1 MITPCTVLNRRPP
14 HRRLVDNPD
23 PMVGATTNR
32 YLVIEG
38 PIGVGK
44 SSLARLLSNRLQARL
59 VLEKVEENPFL
70 AKFYENPKRFAFQ
83 TQVFFLLS
91 RYRQQVE
98 LGQMD
103 LFSQMTICDYF
114 LPKDQIFASVTLS
127 EEERALYDQLYQLLS
142 PRVATPDLLIYL
154 QASTD
159 TLIERIETRGRSFEK
174 EIPWDYLDT
183 INNAYNKF
191 FFHYEQSPLLVV
203 QTEAIDFVNNPD
215 DLEDLI
221 RQISAVK
228 QGAHYYVPRK

>member
-1 MITPCTVLNRRPP
+1 M
-14 HRRLVDNPD
+14 D
-23 PMVGATTNR
+23 AR

-44 SSLARLLSNRLQARL
+44 SSLAALLSERLGARL

-70 AKFYENPKRFAFQ
+70 PKFYENARRFAFQ

-98 LGQMD
+98 LAQLD
-103 LFSQMTICDYF
+103 LFSQLTICDYF

-127 EEERALYDQLYQLLS
+127 EEERALYDQLYQVLG
-142 PRVATPDLLIYL
+142 PRIATPDLLIYL

-174 EIPWDYLDT
+174 EIPWDYLDAL
-183 INNAYNKF
+183 NNAYNKF
-191 FFHYEQSPLLVV
+191 FFHYEQSPMLVI

-215 DLEDLI
+215 DLDDLVNKI
-221 RQISAVK
+221 ASVK
-228 QGAHYYVPRK
+228 QGIHYYVPQK

>member
-1 MITPCTVLNRRPP
+1 VA
-14 HRRLVDNPD
+14 V
-23 PMVGATTNR
+23 VATANR

-91 RYRQQVE
+91 RYRQQAE

-159 TLIERIETRGRSFEK
+159 TLIERIETRGRTFEK

-221 RQISAVK
+221 KQISAVK

>member
-1 MITPCTVLNRRPP
+1 M
-14 HRRLVDNPD
+14 D
-23 PMVGATTNR
+23 AR

-44 SSLARLLSNRLQARL
+44 SSLAALLSERLGARL
-59 VLEKVEENPFL
+59 VLEKVEDNPFL
-70 AKFYENPKRFAFQ
+70 SKFYENPKRFAFQ

-98 LGQMD
+98 LGQLD
-103 LFSQMTICDYF
+103 LFSQTTICDYF
-114 LPKDQIFASVTLS
+114 LPKDQIFASLTLG
-127 EEERALYDQLYQLLS
+127 EEERALYDQLYQLLG

-159 TLIERIETRGRSFEK
+159 TLIERIEARGRSFEK
-174 EIPWDYLDT
+174 EIPWDYLDA

-191 FFHYEQSPLLVV
+191 FFHYEQSPMLVI

-215 DLEDLI
+215 DLDDLI
-221 RQISAVK
+221 KKIASVK
-228 QGAHYYVPRK
+228 QGVHYYVPQK

>member
-1 MITPCTVLNRRPP
+1 
-14 HRRLVDNPD
+14 
-23 PMVGATTNR
+23 MVGATANR

-44 SSLARLLSNRLQARL
+44 SSLARLLSDRLQARL

-91 RYRQQVE
+91 RYRQQIE

-103 LFSQMTICDYF
+103 LFSRMTICDYF
-114 LPKDQIFASVTLS
+114 LPKDQIFASMTLS
-127 EEERALYDQLYQLLS
+127 DEERALYDQLYQLLS

-159 TLIERIETRGRSFEK
+159 TLIERIESRGRPFEK
-174 EIPWDYLDT
+174 EIPWDYLDA

-191 FFHYEQSPLLVV
+191 FFHYDRSPMLVV

-221 RQISAVK
+221 KQIGAVK

>member
-1 MITPCTVLNRRPP
+1 MITSCTALSRRPP
-14 HRRLVDNPD
+14 QYRIAAEPES
-23 PMVGATTNR
+23 MVGATVNR

-44 SSLARLLSNRLQARL
+44 SSLSRLLSNRLQARL

-70 AKFYENPKRFAFQ
+70 PRFYENPKRFAFQ
-83 TQVFFLLS
+83 AQVFFLLS

-127 EEERALYDQLYQLLS
+127 DEERALYDQLYQLLS

-159 TLIERIETRGRSFEK
+159 TLIERIETRGRPFEK

-203 QTEAIDFVNNPD
+203 QTEAIDFVNDPD

-221 RQISAVK
+221 KQIASVK
-228 QGAHYYVPRK
+228 QGTHYYVPRK

>member
-1 MITPCTVLNRRPP
+1 
-14 HRRLVDNPD
+14 
-23 PMVGATTNR
+23 MVGATVNR

-127 EEERALYDQLYQLLS
+127 DEERALYDQLYQLLS

-159 TLIERIETRGRSFEK
+159 TLIERIETRGRPFEK

-221 RQISAVK
+221 KQIVAMK
-228 QGAHYYVPRK
+228 QGTHYYVPRVRGHG

>member
-1 MITPCTVLNRRPP
+1 
-14 HRRLVDNPD
+14 
-23 PMVGATTNR
+23 MVGATTNR

-44 SSLARLLSNRLQARL
+44 SSLARLLTDRLQARL

-127 EEERALYDQLYQLLS
+127 DEERALYNQLYQLLS

-159 TLIERIETRGRSFEK
+159 TLIERIESRGRSFEK
-174 EIPWDYLDT
+174 EIPWDYLDA

-191 FFHYEQSPLLVV
+191 FFHYERSPMLVV

-221 RQISAVK
+221 KQIAAVK

>member
-1 MITPCTVLNRRPP
+1 
-14 HRRLVDNPD
+14 
-23 PMVGATTNR
+23 MVGATANR

-44 SSLARLLSNRLQARL
+44 SSLARLLSDRLQARL

-70 AKFYENPKRFAFQ
+70 SKFYENHRRFAFQ
-83 TQVFFLLS
+83 AQVFFLLS
-91 RYRQQVE
+91 RYRQQLE

-127 EEERALYDQLYQLLS
+127 DEERALYDQLYQLLS

-159 TLIERIETRGRSFEK
+159 TLIERIETRGRPFEK
-174 EIPWDYLDT
+174 EITWDYLDA
-183 INNAYNKF
+183 INNTYNKF
-191 FFHYEQSPLLVV
+191 FFHYERSPLLVV

-215 DLEDLI
+215 DFEDLI
-221 RQISAVK
+221 KQINTVK

>member
-1 MITPCTVLNRRPP
+1 
-14 HRRLVDNPD
+14 
-23 PMVGATTNR
+23 MVGATTHR

-44 SSLARLLSNRLQARL
+44 SSLARLLSDRLQARL

-70 AKFYENPKRFAFQ
+70 ARFYENPKRFAFQ
-83 TQVFFLLS
+83 AQVFFLLS

-103 LFSQMTICDYF
+103 LFNRMTICDYF

-127 EEERALYDQLYQLLS
+127 DEERALYDQLYQLLS

-159 TLIERIETRGRSFEK
+159 TLIDRIETRGRPFEK

-183 INNAYNKF
+183 VNQAYNKF
-191 FFHYEQSPLLVV
+191 FFHYEQSPLLVI

-221 RQISAVK
+221 KQISSVK

>member
-1 MITPCTVLNRRPP
+1 MGVFNGLPGPNT
-14 HRRLVDNPD
+14 
-23 PMVGATTNR
+23 MVGATANR

-44 SSLARLLSNRLQARL
+44 SSLARLLSDRLQARL

-70 AKFYENPKRFAFQ
+70 AKFYENPSRFAFQ
-83 TQVFFLLS
+83 AQVFFLLS

-127 EEERALYDQLYQLLS
+127 DEERALYDQLYQLLS

-159 TLIERIETRGRSFEK
+159 TLIDRIETRGRPFEK
-174 EIPWDYLDT
+174 EIPWDYLDAV
-183 INNAYNKF
+183 NNAYNKF
-191 FFHYEQSPLLVV
+191 FFHYDQSPMLVV
-203 QTEAIDFVNNPD
+203 QTEAIDFVNHPD

-221 RQISAVK
+221 KQINAVK
-228 QGAHYYVPRK
+228 QGAHYYSPRVKGKG

>member
-1 MITPCTVLNRRPP
+1 
-14 HRRLVDNPD
+14 
-23 PMVGATTNR
+23 MVGATINR

-127 EEERALYDQLYQLLS
+127 DEERTLYDQLYQLLS

-159 TLIERIETRGRSFEK
+159 TLIERIETRGRPFEK

-221 RQISAVK
+221 KQINAVK

>member
-1 MITPCTVLNRRPP
+1 
-14 HRRLVDNPD
+14 
-23 PMVGATTNR
+23 MVGTTTNR
-32 YLVIEG
+32 YLVVEG

-44 SSLARLLSNRLQARL
+44 SSLARLLSDRLQARL

-70 AKFYENPKRFAFQ
+70 AKFYENPGRFAFQ
-83 TQVFFLLS
+83 AQVFFLLS
-91 RYRQQVE
+91 RYRQQLE

-127 EEERALYDQLYQLLS
+127 DGERALYDQLYQLLS

-159 TLIERIETRGRSFEK
+159 TLIDRIESRGRSFEK

-191 FFHYEQSPLLVV
+191 FFHYERSPLLVV

-215 DLEDLI
+215 DFEDLI
-221 RQISAVK
+221 KQINAVK